1 MDGNEA
7 LVFKPKLPS
16 LGWTGFIPVETGAAE
31 PPFTYTGNT
40 LKTPFYQIQFD
51 DAGRITSLI
60 DTYGPENRELV
71 APGGVFNG
79 LISAQDVPV
88 LWEAWDIDADW
99 TRYLME
105 ETRLLSTEAVAAG
118 PVCLR
123 IRRTYRIGEQSVLTQ
138 DSVFYAGER
147 RIDFET
153 KVDWQEKRRLL
164 KAVFDTVINAAQV
177 RCEVQYGHLLRNTHK
192 NLPGDRA
199 KFEICAHK
207 WICVEEEG
215 GGIALLND
223 SKYGHDVDGGRM
235 RLTLLRSPTAPDE
248 TADRG
253 EQRFTYSL
261 LPFSGSF
268 GDSGLVRA
276 GYELND
282 PAVAEVSEKAGAA
295 VAGTNVEYSLFSID
309 GKGIIAESIKAPEA
323 GTADSFVIRLY
334 ESLGGREHA
343 VLHFTEE
350 LASASATDMLES
362 NPEALPVSGKDLA
375 LDFRAFEIKTILV
388 TFR

>member
-1 MDGNEA
+1 
-7 LVFKPKLPS
+7 
-16 LGWTGFIPVETGAAE
+16 VETGTAVS
-31 PPFTYTGNT
+31 PFTYTGKT
-40 LKTPFYQIQFD
+40 LKTPFYQILFD
-51 DAGRITSLI
+51 DAGRIISLI
-60 DTYGPENRELV
+60 DTQSCHENRELV

-99 TRYLME
+99 TRYLTE
-105 ETRLLSTEAVAAG
+105 ETRLLSTEVIADG

-123 IRRTYRIGEQSVLTQ
+123 IRRIYKIGGRSVLTQ
-138 DSVFYAGER
+138 DSVFYAEER

-164 KAVFDTVINAAQV
+164 KAGFDTAIDAAQV

-207 WICVEEEG
+207 WICMEEEG

-248 TADRG
+248 TADQG
-253 EQRFTYSL
+253 EQRFIYSL
-261 LPFSGSF
+261 LPFAGSF
-268 GDSGLVRA
+268 GDSGLVRSS
-276 GYELND
+276 YELND
-282 PAVAEVSEKAGAA
+282 PAVTEVTEKVGSAITGTDAG
-295 VAGTNVEYSLFSID
+295 YSLLSIN

-323 GTADSFVIRLY
+323 GTANNFVIRLY
-334 ESLGGREHA
+334 ESLGGREYA
-343 VLHFTEE
+343 VLHFAEE
-350 LASASATDMLES
+350 LASAFTTDMLES
-362 NPEALPVSGKDLA
+362 NPQVLPVSGKDLA